1 MLTVGASALFPYFL
15 SSALQF
21 APASDAGILA
31 PGTLPFWAALSAFL
45 LMGDRPN
52 KVRQFGLL
60 CIIAGALSI
69 AIWEILLTSSE
80 MEGAGSI
87 PKHDL
92 NNAGKGSEEVLEAMR
107 SEGKNIMHEQSY
119 VVGNAIFCVYNA
131 ENEELIREHSERS
144 GAPANG
150 ISEITTVIKHN
161 TSFVT

>member
-1 MLTVGASALFPYFL
+1 MKKFL
-15 SSALQF
+15 
-21 APASDAGILA
+21 I
-31 PGTLPFWAALSAFL
+31 
-45 LMGDRPN
+45 R
-52 KVRQFGLL
+52 R
-60 CIIAGALSI
+60 
-69 AIWEILLTSSE
+69 E

-107 SEGKNIMHEQSY
+107 SEGKNIMQEQSN

-144 GAPANG
+144 GAPANE

-161 TSFVT
+161 TSFVS